1 MEEALG
7 RRNDGL
13 SNGDSR
19 AALHKSCRSNER
31 GKAGGLLS
39 RQANT
44 TSQQLG
50 SSPANVDLWPSS
62 IRSHDRNRHREDELL
77 PLQPSAGRRAR
88 SLFREEQSVKLAE
101 QMVVAAGV

>member
-44 TSQQLG
+44 TSPAVGQQ
-50 SSPANVDLWPSS
+50 SSQCGFMA
-62 IRSHDRNRHREDELL
+62 LL
-77 PLQPSAGRRAR
+77 H
-88 SLFREEQSVKLAE
+88 
-101 QMVVAAGV
+101 